1 MSEVTLSDMDQNNFT
16 KPLKD
21 SEVQSVRIIPEMYCI
36 WLKESNVTNHFTF
49 GQLGTP
55 MDTKLV
61 VEIGSSW
68 DFTFK
73 NLPDVIARL

>member
-1 MSEVTLSDMDQNNFT
+1 MDQNNFT

-36 WLKESNVTNHFTF
+36 CLKESNVTNHFTI
-49 GQLGTP
+49 GQFGTP
-55 MDTKLV
+55 MDKLV
-61 VEIGSSW
+61 VGIGSSW

-73 NLPDVIARL
+73 NIPDVIARL